1 MTFVHLHNHTEFS
14 MLDGAARLGRLF
26 SSAAEQGMPALA
38 MTDHGNLHG
47 AYDFW
52 RHGQDQGVKSIIGLE
67 AYVAPSGRH
76 ERTAVRWAHGG
87 EDDVSGAGKYLHMTL
102 LAETNE
108 GLHNLFKL
116 SSRSY
121 SEGLYGKPRIDL
133 ELLAE
138 HSQGLIGTTGCP
150 SGGVQ
155 TWLRIGEPEKALEYA
170 SGLRDILGEGNLFVE
185 LMDHGLELE
194 SRVRGGLLDVSRRL
208 GLPLLATNDSHY
220 VAPEDAT
227 AHDLLLCIGTRATL
241 DDPDRFR
248 INGSGY
254 WLRSPAEMRQLFAE
268 LPEACDNTLAVAER
282 CNVSFESRDLLP
294 KYPVPDGWTEDM
306 FFRTEVYRGL
316 QRRYPRGIPRDR
328 IERAEYELQVIG
340 QMGFP
345 SYFLVVADF
354 ISWAK
359 RNAIRVGPGRGS
371 AAGSLVSYAL
381 GITDLDPIEHRLMFE
396 RFLNPERV
404 SMPDI
409 DIDFDDRR
417 RGEVIEYVARRWG
430 ADHVAQI
437 ATFGYIKAKAALKD
451 SARALGYDY
460 EMGDALTKA
469 YPQPIMGKDA
479 SLSCVDDS
487 AHERYADAS
496 KFRALLNGPDAG
508 AERRVFDA
516 AKGVE
521 GLIRQPGVHA
531 AGVVISAEPLI
542 DHVPLWQNKDGSV
555 ITQFDYPTCE
565 ALGLLKMDFLGLRNL
580 TIIDDC
586 LKEVE
591 RNYVVQIDLLR
602 LPLDDKSTYE
612 LLASGSTLGV
622 FQLDSGPMRKLLQRM
637 RPDKFGDISAV
648 LALYRPGP
656 MGVKAHYAYADRK
669 NGREPSRPIHP
680 GLEQALAPILD
691 ETYGVIVY
699 QEQVIQAAQIVAGY
713 SAGQADML
721 RRAMGKKKK
730 EVLDKEFGP
739 FSEGMRSH
747 GYSEDAIR
755 ALWETL
761 VPFADYAFNRAHA
774 AAYGLI
780 SYWTAYLKAH
790 YPAEYMAAVLTGE
803 VGKAPD
809 QDSTAL
815 YLTECRRMGIDVVA
829 PSVNV
834 SGASYTPS
842 QGAILHGLG
851 AVKGV
856 GVAGEA
862 IVHERE
868 MNGPFTGLVDLLA
881 RVSTRIM
888 NKRVVEALSEAG
900 ALDCLGPRVK
910 VMETYERVTVT
921 VSDLAKRAAY
931 GQHTLF
937 GNGLVLISS

>member
-1 MTFVHLHNHTEFS
+1 M
-14 MLDGAARLGRLF
+14 
-26 SSAAEQGMPALA
+26 GMPAIA

-47 AYDFW
+47 AYSFW
-52 RHGQDQGVKSIIGLE
+52 KAGQESGVKPIIGLE
-67 AYVAPSGRH
+67 AYVAPNGRQ
-76 ERTAVRWAHGG
+76 ERTAVRWANGG

-102 LAETNE
+102 LASNNA

-121 SEGLYGKPRIDL
+121 SEGMYGKPRIDL

-138 HSQGLIGTTGCP
+138 HAEGLIGTTGCP

-155 TWLRIGEPEKALEYA
+155 TWLRIGEPSKALEYA
-170 SGLRDILGEGNLFVE
+170 SGLSDILGPGNLFVE

-194 SRVRGGLLDVSRRL
+194 TKVRGGLLDVSRQL
-208 GLPLLATNDSHY
+208 GLPLLATNDSHF
-220 VAPEDAT
+220 VSWDDAK
-227 AHDLLLCIGTRATL
+227 AHDLLLCIGTRSEL

-248 INGSGY
+248 FNGSGY
-254 WLRSPAEMRQLFAE
+254 WLRSPEEMRGLFRD
-268 LPEACDNTLAVAER
+268 LPEACDNTLRVAER
-282 CNVSFESRDLLP
+282 CEVSFESRDLLP
-294 KYPVPDGWTEDM
+294 KFPVPDGWTEDLY
-306 FFRTEVYRGL
+306 FRTEVYRGL

-328 IERAEYELQVIG
+328 IERAEYELKVIG

-417 RGEVIEYVARRWG
+417 RGEVIEYVAKRWG
-430 ADHVAQI
+430 HDHVAQI

-451 SARALGYDY
+451 SARALGHDFGV
-460 EMGDALTKA
+460 GDALTKA
-469 YPQPIMGKDA
+469 FPAPIMGKDA
-479 SLSCVDDS
+479 SLDCVTDPG
-487 AHERYADAS
+487 HERYGDARQVRQMVS
-496 KFRALLNGPDAG
+496 DDGTYASILESAR
-508 AERRVFDA
+508 
-516 AKGVE
+516 GVE

-542 DHVPLWQNKDGSV
+542 DHVPLWQNKDGQV

-591 RNYVVQIDLLR
+591 RNHGVHVDLLR
-602 LPLDDKSTYE
+602 LPLDDQRTFG
-612 LLASGSTLGV
+612 LLAGGATLGV

-637 RPDKFGDISAV
+637 RPDQFGDIAAV

-669 NGREPSRPIHP
+669 NGREAVSPIHQE
-680 GLEQALAPILD
+680 LESPLWPILG

-730 EVLDKEFGP
+730 EVLDKEFVP
-739 FSEGMRSH
+739 FSAGMR
-747 GYSEDAIR
+747 GNGFSEDAIS

-803 VGKAPD
+803 VGKAPE

-815 YLTECRRMGIDVVA
+815 YLNECRRMCIDVQA

-834 SGASYTPS
+834 SQASYTPDN
-842 QGAILHGLG
+842 GRILHGLG

-862 IVHERE
+862 IVCERNV
-868 MNGPFTGLVDLLA
+868 NGPYTSLVDLLA
-881 RVSTRIM
+881 RVGTRVM

-900 ALDCLGPRVK
+900 ALDTFGSRREVL
-910 VMETYERVTVT
+910 ETYERVTET
-921 VSDLAKRAAY
+921 VSDLGKRAAY

-937 GNGLVLISS
+937 GNGLVLIGSKSTVDMRTI

>member
-1 MTFVHLHNHTEFS
+1 MSFVHLHNHTQYS
-14 MLDGAARLGRLF
+14 MLDGAARLGPLF
-26 SSAAEQGMPALA
+26 RSAAENGMPAIA

-52 RHGQDQGVKSIIGLE
+52 RHGQEHGVKPIIGLE
-67 AYVAPSGRH
+67 AYVAPSGRQ
-76 ERTAVRWAHGG
+76 ERTAVRWANGG

-102 LAETNE
+102 LASDNI

-116 SSRSY
+116 SSKSY

-155 TWLRIGEPEKALEYA
+155 TWLRIGEPDKALEYA
-170 SGLRDILGEGNLFVE
+170 SGLSDILGPGNLFVE

-194 SRVRGGLLDVSRRL
+194 TKVRGGLLDVSRRL

-220 VAPEDAT
+220 VSPADAP
-227 AHDLLLCIGTRATL
+227 AHDLLLCIGTRSTL
-241 DDPDRFR
+241 DDPNRFR
-248 INGSGY
+248 FNGEGY
-254 WLRSPAEMRQLFAE
+254 WLRSSAEMRQVFAD

-282 CNVSFESRDLLP
+282 CSVSFEHRDLLP
-294 KYPVPDGWTEDM
+294 KFPVPDGWTEDM
-306 FFRTEVYRGL
+306 YFRTEVYRGL

-328 IERAEYELQVIG
+328 IERAEYELQVI
-340 QMGFP
+340 QAMGFV

-354 ISWAK
+354 IGHAK
-359 RNAIRVGPGRGS
+359 SSGIRVGPGRGS

-381 GITDLDPIEHRLMFE
+381 DITDLDPIEHRLMFE

-417 RGEVIEYVARRWG
+417 RGEVIEYVARKWG
-430 ADHVAQI
+430 VEHVAQI
-437 ATFGYIKAKAALKD
+437 ATFGYIKAKAAIKD
-451 SARALGYDY
+451 GSRALGYGYDV
-460 EMGDALTKA
+460 GDSLTKVFPA
-469 YPQPIMGKDA
+469 PIMGKDA
-479 SLSCVDDS
+479 SLACIFDPE
-487 AHERYADAS
+487 HERY
-496 KFRALLNGPDAG
+496 G
-508 AERRVFDA
+508 DA
-516 AKGVE
+516 AKVRSEYHRNPEAKSVIDAALGVE

-586 LKEVE
+586 LREVK
-591 RNYVVQIDLLR
+591 RNHGHTVDLLR
-602 LPLDDKSTYE
+602 LPLDDQRTFE
-612 LLASGSTLGV
+612 LLSSGNTLGV

-669 NGREPSRPIHP
+669 NAREPIRRIHEDL
-680 GLEQALAPILD
+680 GSLDRILD

-713 SAGQADML
+713 TAGQADML

-730 EVLDKEFGP
+730 EVLDEEFIP
-739 FSEGMRSH
+739 FSEGMRRN
-747 GYSEDAIR
+747 GYSEGAIT

-790 YPAEYMAAVLTGE
+790 WPAEYMAAVLTGE
-803 VGKAPD
+803 VGKAPE

-842 QGAILHGLG
+842 DGSILHGLE

-856 GVAGEA
+856 GVAGSA
-862 IVHERE
+862 IVGERDV
-868 MNGPFTGLVDLLA
+868 NGPYASVVDLLA
-881 RVSTRIM
+881 RVGTRVM

-900 ALDCLGPRVK
+900 ALDCLGPRAK
-910 VMETYERVTVT
+910 VLETYERVTET
-921 VSDLAKRAAY
+921 VSDLGKRAAY

-937 GNGLVLISS
+937 GNGLVLIG

>member
-1 MTFVHLHNHTEFS
+1 
-14 MLDGAARLGRLF
+14 
-26 SSAAEQGMPALA
+26 MPAIA

-52 RHGQDQGVKSIIGLE
+52 RHGQDSGVKPIIGLE
-67 AYVAPSGRH
+67 AYVAPNGRQ
-76 ERTAVRWAHGG
+76 ERTAVRWANGG

-102 LAETNE
+102 LASNNV
-108 GLHNLFKL
+108 GMHNLFKL

-138 HSQGLIGTTGCP
+138 HSEGLIGTTGCP

-155 TWLRIGEPEKALEYA
+155 TWLRIGRPDKALDYA
-170 SGLRDILGEGNLFVE
+170 SGLRDILGADNLYVE

-194 SRVRGGLLDVSRRL
+194 TKVRGGLLEVSRQL

-220 VAPEDAT
+220 VSPADAP
-227 AHDLLLCIGTRATL
+227 AHDLLLCIGTRRPL
-241 DDPDRFR
+241 DDPNRFR
-248 INGSGY
+248 FNGEGY
-254 WLRSPAEMRQLFAE
+254 WLRSPEEMRSLFRD
-268 LPEACDNTLAVAER
+268 LPEACDNTLSVAER
-282 CNVSFESRDLLP
+282 CSVSFEHRDLLP
-294 KYPVPDGWTEDM
+294 KFPVPDGWTEDM
-306 FFRTEVYRGL
+306 YFRTEVYRGL

-328 IERAEYELQVIG
+328 IERIEYELQVIQG
-340 QMGFP
+340 MGFS

-354 ISWAK
+354 VRWAK
-359 RNAIRVGPGRGS
+359 ENGIRVGPGRGS
-371 AAGSLVSYAL
+371 AAGSLVAYST

-430 ADHVAQI
+430 TGHVAQI
-437 ATFGYIKAKAALKD
+437 ATFGYIKAKAAIKD
-451 SARALGYDY
+451 SARALGYGY
-460 EMGDALTKA
+460 ETGDAVSKA
-469 YPQPIMGKDA
+469 FPVPIMGKDA
-479 SLSCVDDS
+479 PLECIFNPE
-487 AHERYADAS
+487 HERYGDSAKVRSLYQSDM
-496 KFRALLNGPDAG
+496 DV
-508 AERRVFDA
+508 RRVVESA
-516 AKGVE
+516 RGVE

-542 DHVPLWQNKDGSV
+542 DHVPLWQNKDGQV

-586 LKEVE
+586 LREVE
-591 RNYVVQIDLLR
+591 RNHGRRIDLLR
-602 LPLDDKSTYE
+602 LPLDDQRTFG
-612 LLASGSTLGV
+612 LLAEGATLGV

-637 RPDKFGDISAV
+637 RPDQFGDIAAV

-669 NGREPSRPIHP
+669 NGRESVTPIHP
-680 GLEQALAPILD
+680 ELACALAPILD

-730 EVLDKEFGP
+730 EVLDKEFIP
-739 FSEGMRSH
+739 FSQGMRSR
-747 GYSEDAIR
+747 GYSEGAIS

-790 YPAEYMAAVLTGE
+790 YPAEYMTAVLTGE
-803 VGKAPD
+803 VGKAPE
-809 QDSTAL
+809 QDSTAV
-815 YLTECRRMGIDVVA
+815 YLTECRRMGIDVQP

-834 SGASYTPS
+834 SGAAYTPS
-842 QGAILHGLG
+842 GGAILHGLG

-856 GVAGEA
+856 GAAGEA
-862 IVHERE
+862 IVCERDV
-868 MNGPFTGLVDLLA
+868 NGPYASLVDLLS
-881 RVSTRIM
+881 RVGTRVM

-900 ALDCLGPRVK
+900 ALDCLGPRAK
-910 VMETYERVTVT
+910 VLETYERVTET
-921 VSDLAKRAAY
+921 VSDLGKRAAY

-937 GNGLVLISS
+937 GNGLDLITR